1 MESAGEVCYKE
12 VIKKIERTLSLD
24 CIIYLKNKY

>member
-12 VIKKIERTLSLD
+12 VIKKIERELLFN

>member
-12 VIKKIERTLSLD
+12 VIKEFERALSFN